1 MKNTH
6 SNWCA
11 LMATTAISVVSLGLV
26 APSTAFAQ
34 TSSNV
39 GELDEIVVTA
49 QRREENQQEVPIAVT
64 TATAKFLDENDV
76 RTIEDLNGAIPG
88 FVTTNTVGYSGAPL
102 SIRGIG
108 GANGGGNLFNDE
120 PVGVYVDGVYIARLS
135 FSTADLLD
143 VDSIQVLR
151 GPQGTLYGRNSTAGA
166 VLVTTK
172 RPTEEFEGEIKV
184 GATTFGDYNVSGVV
198 SGGIS
203 DSIAGRVAVGYS
215 NRDGFGENAF
225 DGSDAGGSEDISA
238 RASLRFDPS
247 DAVTFDLIGE
257 YQDRSANPALI
268 PVTSVGETNGIGSPF
283 APRADLD
290 QILDDDG
297 FNFNDENRADSES
310 YALTLSGEIDLG
322 WADLSTIS
330 AYRNWELNGTQDSDS
345 GPLQLFNNNGDIASE
360 QFSQELR
367 LASNGDGPLS
377 WIVGGF
383 YFNETSDLLF
393 EIRNFRGLFGLGTE
407 AVFDASQDTEAYALF
422 ADVTYDISERLSLT
436 VGGRYSSEDK
446 DFVNDQVVT
455 TITGGTLPP
464 FFFGGM
470 TLPAGFAFADPP
482 EFVSE
487 ASFDDF
493 SPRAVVDFK
502 ASDNFLLYASY
513 SQGFKSGGVNSFGLT
528 PAFDSE
534 DVDSFEAGF
543 KSDFANG
550 RARLNASAFIYD
562 YSNLQIRLPV
572 PTGGVDIQNV
582 GAADISGIEV
592 EGSLLATD
600 KLTLSANISVLD
612 TEITEGQIPAIS
624 STTAPFPIG
633 APLPLAPVDV
643 AGNELTRAPNFQ
655 AYANANYKTSLG
667 QYSGTL
673 GATVKTQ
680 NGVFFL
686 ETNQDRTTFSNDSWA
701 EVDLR
706 ASISD
711 PDDNWELA
719 VFGQNIFNNRHISAV
734 TALGGFPNASINEPV
749 KWGIEG
755 TVRY

>member
-1 MKNTH
+1 MKLTH
-6 SNWCA
+6 TKKRLISA
-11 LMATTAISVVSLGLV
+11 SSTISILATGLLVPTTAMAQQSPSVS
-26 APSTAFAQ
+26 A
-34 TSSNV
+34 
-39 GELDEIVVTA
+39 LDEIVVTA
-49 QRREENQQEVPIAVT
+49 QRREENQQDVPIAVT

-172 RPTEEFEGEIKV
+172 RPTQGFEGEFKV
-184 GATTFGDYNVSGVV
+184 GATSFGDYNVSGVV
-198 SGGIS
+198 SGGFTDTLS
-203 DSIAGRVAVGYS
+203 GRLAVGYS
-215 NRDGFGENAF
+215 DKDGFGENAF
-225 DGSDAGGSEDISA
+225 DGSGIGGSEDLSA
-238 RASLRFDPS
+238 RASLRYEPS
-247 DAVTFDLIGE
+247 DAVTFDLIE
-257 YQDRSANPALI
+257 DRSANPALI
-268 PVTSVGETNGIGSPF
+268 PVTAVGDTNGIGSPF
-283 APRADLD
+283 VPRPDLE
-290 QILDDDG
+290 QVLEDDG
-297 FNFNDENRADSES
+297 FNLNDANSADSES

-322 WADLSTIS
+322 WANLSTIS
-330 AYRNWELNGTQDSDS
+330 AYRSWDLNGTQDSDS
-345 GPLQLFNNNGDIASE
+345 GPLQLFNNNGDIESE

-367 LASNGDGPLS
+367 LASNSDGPLS

-422 ADVTYDISERLSLT
+422 ADVTYDVSDRLSLT
-436 VGGRYSSEDK
+436 LGGRYSSEDK
-446 DFVNDQVVT
+446 DFSNDQIVT

-464 FFFGGM
+464 FFFGGA

-482 EFVSE
+482 EFVADE
-487 ASFDDF
+487 SFDDF
-493 SPRAVVDFK
+493 SPRVVVDYK
-502 ASDNFLLYASY
+502 ATDNVLLYASY
-513 SQGFKSGGVNSFGLT
+513 SQGFKSGGFNSFGLT

-534 DVDSFEAGF
+534 DIDSFEAGF
-543 KSDFANG
+543 KSDFADG
-550 RARLNASAFIYD
+550 RARLNASAFVYD

-582 GAADISGIEV
+582 GAADIYGFEV
-592 EGSLLATD
+592 EGSLL
-600 KLTLSANISVLD
+600 LTENLTVSANISVLD
-612 TEITEGQIPAIS
+612 TEISEGQIPAIS

-633 APLPLAPVDV
+633 APLPLAPADV
-643 AGNELTRAPNFQ
+643 SGNELTRAPDFQ
-655 AYANANYKTSLG
+655 AYVNANYERQIGPYLG
-667 QYSGTL
+667 AL
-673 GATVKTQ
+673 GATLKSQ
-680 NGVFFL
+680 SGVFFL
-686 ETNQDRTTFSNDSWA
+686 ETNQDTSTFSNENWT

-711 PDDNWELA
+711 PDAQWELA
-719 VFGQNIFNNRHISAV
+719 VFGQNVFNNRHISAV

-749 KWGIEG
+749 KWGVEAVI
-755 TVRY
+755 RY